1 MRVKF
6 FGQFLIEQGEIDEL
20 QLRQALN
27 LMERENRSIGE
38 LAVIAGFASEAE
50 ARRVHGEQRR
60 LDLPMGE
67 LAVRM
72 GVLNS
77 VELEELLLV
86 QLQTRLNL
94 EEAIVR
100 LGLIPEDRVARL
112 LDAFKQEQGQ
122 HQELDGAGEIE
133 LPPALCGNRVAE
145 RLLSLLP
152 RMCCRVGRLEVKI
165 GRGEPLDSLLEQV
178 LVASLEIVG
187 SHGVVMTL
195 AAERGFGEMLALGI
209 SGIDDKLLA
218 SELAV
223 DALGEFLNVL
233 AGNVAASLE
242 AEGLESRLQAPKFG
256 VLPTEGTR
264 FPIASNYGSAEFVLL
279 PTS

>member
-6 FGQFLIEQGEIDEL
+6 FGQFLFEQGEIDEL
-20 QLRQALN
+20 QLRQALD
-27 LMERENRSIGE
+27 LMERENQTLGE
-38 LAVIAGFASEAE
+38 LAVSAGFASRAE
-50 ARRVHGEQRR
+50 SRRVNGEQRR
-60 LDLPMGE
+60 LDLPFGE

-86 QLQTRLNL
+86 QLEARLNL

-100 LGLIPEDRVARL
+100 LGLIPEDRVGAL
-112 LDAFKQEQGQ
+112 LDAFKQEQ
-122 HQELDGAGEIE
+122 HQELDGSGEIE
-133 LPPALCGNRVAE
+133 LPPALQGNRVAE

-152 RMCCRVGRLEVKI
+152 RMCRRVARLDVKM
-165 GRGEPLDSLLEQV
+165 GRGEPLDSLLEEV
-178 LVASLEIVG
+178 LVASLEVAG

-195 AAERGFGEMLALGI
+195 AAERSFGEMLALGI
-209 SGIDDKLLA
+209 SGIDDKSLA

-242 AEGLESRLQAPKFG
+242 AQGLENRLEAPKFG

-264 FPIASNYGSAEFVLL
+264 FPIASNYGQAVFVLL
-279 PTS
+279 PNS